1 MKIVDKFLMELE
13 SQLVDKDVTLNVS
26 VLAKNKIQ
34 ELGFD
39 IINGARPM
47 AKVIQE
53 KIKIPISE
61 LILKSKNSLVD
72 LKLIIVVKKI
82 DLKLKLWKEKKKTS
96 YSLNG
101 IYFFKKLSVSI
112 TFPFFINKKF
122 IY

>member
-61 LILKSKNSLVD
+61 LILKSKNLSGFIKVD
-72 LKLIIVVKKI
+72 YCNQENRFKIEVVERKQ
-82 DLKLKLWKEKKKTS
+82 
-96 YSLNG
+96 
-101 IYFFKKLSVSI
+101 KKLPI
-112 TFPFFINKKF
+112 L
-122 IY
+122 